1 MGIKFNNTYED
12 LVKWINLY
20 GQQGVFISGAG
31 IDDIIFKE
39 DIERL
44 KSDIDNINFNEDNN
58 LVLFTIQ
65 DTEEH
70 TYQYMLSLI

>member
-1 MGIKFNNTYED
+1 MGKIFNNNYVD
-12 LVKWINLY
+12 LIKWIDLY
-20 GQQGVFISGAG
+20 GQQGVFMSGMG

-44 KSDIDNINFNEDNN
+44 KNDVNNINFNEDNN
-58 LVLFTIQ
+58 SVLFTIQ